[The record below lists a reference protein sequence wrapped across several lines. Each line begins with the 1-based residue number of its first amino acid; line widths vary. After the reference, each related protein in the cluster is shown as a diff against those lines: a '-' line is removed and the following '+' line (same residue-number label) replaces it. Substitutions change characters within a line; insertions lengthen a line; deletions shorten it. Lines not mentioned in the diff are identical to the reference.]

1 MGMGG
6 TPRGGANPSTPGG
19 SKPQQQQSI
28 INARRYSI
36 YIKNVPPEKNN
47 NVAIDTF
54 FNQFG
59 EVVRIDRH
67 PEKQAATVKFK
78 DIESAEKAA

>member
-1 MGMGG
+1 M
-6 TPRGGANPSTPGG
+6 
-19 SKPQQQQSI
+19 

-36 YIKNVPPEKNN
+36 YIKNVPQDKFN
-47 NVAIDTF
+47 NVDIDTF
-54 FNQFG
+54 FNHFG

-78 DIESAEKAA
+78 DIESAEKAANYAI